1 MFIVKYI
8 FHSDVRNM
16 LPYNSEAY
24 ANEDLARNRMQELA
38 KMNTVMDVF
47 IVCEAN

>member
-16 LPYNSEAY
+16 LPYTSEAY
-24 ANEDLARNRMQELA
+24 ADEDLARSRMQELA

-47 IVCEAN
+47 IIVQ